1 VTVLQEEKASVLL
14 ENLRLHDRLSEFEGL
29 EEPGTGTIH
38 RYKETR
44 KQLDALKEEVFKVE
58 TCKILY
64 GNF

>member
-1 VTVLQEEKASVLL
+1 MTVLQEEKASVLL